1 MNEFLKSDTMFA
13 YNRMMSIMS
22 MEDLG
27 NNISNPELSGMEFE
41 RLMQMKRS
49 IKRLQGIMVEKP
61 LELEDDENL
70 DDAELLRIETV
81 DVPVSNFEKA
91 RSLRVD
97 KIKIK
102 EEISPTLSPDRV
114 EYGDGEDYN

>member
-49 IKRLQGIMVEKP
+49 IKRLQGIMGEKP

-70 DDAELLRIETV
+70 DDADLLRIETV
-81 DVPVSNFEKA
+81 DVPASNFEKA

-97 KIKIK
+97 KIKTK